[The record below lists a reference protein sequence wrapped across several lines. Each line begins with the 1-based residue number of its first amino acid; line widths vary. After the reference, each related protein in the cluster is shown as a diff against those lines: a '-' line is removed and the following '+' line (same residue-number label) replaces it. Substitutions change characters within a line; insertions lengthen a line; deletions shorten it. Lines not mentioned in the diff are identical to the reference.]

1 MAKKG
6 SIVLWDSRLFHQGIE
21 AQKERETP
29 NTRLIIYTCMTK
41 RDKARP
47 CDLKKKQKAF
57 NEQRMT
63 THCPDRPILFGKT
76 PRTYGNDLPNITMLP
91 KVKLNEIGKRLAG
104 F

>member
-1 MAKKG
+1 MT
-6 SIVLWDSRLFHQGIE
+6 
-21 AQKERETP
+21 ER
-29 NTRLIIYTCMTK
+29 K
-41 RDKARP
+41 RSRP

-63 THCPDRPILFGKT
+63 THNPHKPKLFSKT

-91 KVKLNEIGKRLAG
+91 KVELNEIGKRLAG